1 MSCAE
6 RIIADRG
13 LTWPLLPGRCRG
25 RLEARQGLFRR
36 KIEAALPRSVRLP
49 GKMAPG
55 IEINESAATAPQPT
69 GYQVDD
75 LIIDLGQRRVTRAGS
90 DIPLPHL
97 SFQLLVTLAHSAPD
111 VVTFDELTERVW
123 PGLVITP
130 ETISQRVKLVRDA
143 LGDDPQAPRYIAGV
157 RGSGYRMVATVRPL
171 KDRRRPVPGQELP
184 YWIKSAGSAEA
195 GASRPNAAA
204 TPATASTAAESATAR
219 GSAAAPHALA
229 WLGALVVVALL
240 LAAPWALTHYLRSP
254 QVAQTTAG
262 GAGVVI
268 VQPPRTIAVL
278 PLIDMSPDRSNAYL
292 GDGLAQ
298 ELAARLARLP
308 GVRVAA
314 STSAFVFRDRTTDV
328 RTIAQT
334 LGVRHILEGS
344 VHREGDRL
352 RVTAQLIDGASGYDV
367 WSQTYNRTSQDL
379 MAIEDDL
386 ARSII
391 STLRVVLSNDLAER
405 AAQPPTT
412 HASAFDLYL
421 AGLAKLHGPGTLSL
435 DEAGESFHRALAEDP
450 KFALAYAGL
459 CERYALGYDKTRDAA
474 LIPLAESA
482 CGEALKLDP
491 SLRQVSAALGQLY
504 LVSGRYEQATT
515 MYRDATGSDPENAD
529 GYVGLGEALDAQH
542 RTAEAELT
550 FRKAV
555 DVEPTY
561 WGAQNALGN
570 FLFRHGRTSAAIVTY
585 RRVTELIPAS
595 PLAFNNLGAALL
607 VSADF
612 QGAATAFDRSLAL
625 EPTSSAYSNS
635 GTVYYFLGRYA
646 DAARMFTRA
655 TELSAHD
662 HRVWGNLADALW
674 QVEGSRAEAQSA
686 YRRAIALARESLEV
700 NSRDAVSWSQL
711 AYYGAR
717 ARDNSD
723 VRDYASRALQ
733 LNPDD
738 PNVRYYDALTALEL
752 GDPAAALESLGRA
765 VALGYPASLVR
776 AAPDFASLRSDA
788 RFRQL
793 LAQADQPPAG

>member
-1 MSCAE
+1 MS
-6 RIIADRG
+6 IALQVAADSAS
-13 LTWPLLPGRCRG
+13 TWALSPGGCRG
-25 RLEARQGLFRR
+25 WPEARQGVFRR
-36 KIEAALPRSVRLP
+36 KIEATLPRSARLP

-55 IEINESAATAPQPT
+55 MGNNESAAMAPEST

-75 LIIDLGQRRVTRAGS
+75 LIIDLGQRRVTRGGS

-97 SFQLLVTLAHSAPD
+97 SFQLLLTLARGAPD
-111 VVTFDELTERVW
+111 VVTFDQLTERVW

-143 LGDDPQAPRYIAGV
+143 LGDEPHAPRYIAGV

-171 KDRRRPVPGQELP
+171 KDRRRSAPAQALP
-184 YWIKSAGSAEA
+184 YWIKSE
-195 GASRPNAAA
+195 GAADTGAANATA
-204 TPATASTAAESATAR
+204 TPAASAPTAAESHIA
-219 GSAAAPHALA
+219 GSSSAPHALA
-229 WLGALVVVALL
+229 WLGALLVIALL
-240 LAAPWALTHYLRSP
+240 LVAPWAITRYLRAPRLAESAASGP
-254 QVAQTTAG
+254 
-262 GAGVVI
+262 GVVI

-278 PLIDMSPDRSNAYL
+278 PLIDMSPDGSSAYL

-298 ELAARLARLP
+298 ELSARLARLP

-314 STSAFVFRDRTTDV
+314 RTSAFAFRDRNADA
-328 RTIAQT
+328 RTIART

-352 RVTAQLIDGASGYDV
+352 RVTAQLIDGSTGYEV
-367 WSQTYNRTSQDL
+367 WSQTYNRTWQDL
-379 MAIEDDL
+379 MAIEDEL

-391 STLRVVLSNDLAER
+391 GTLRVVLSSDLEQR
-405 AAQPPTT
+405 ATQPPTT
-412 HASAFDLYL
+412 HVRAFDLYL
-421 AGLAKLHGPGTLSL
+421 AGLAKLHGPGGDASL
-435 DEAGESFHRALAEDP
+435 DEAGERFRQALAEDP

-474 LIPLAESA
+474 LIAQAEGA

-491 SLRQVSAALGQLY
+491 SLREVSAALAQLY
-504 LVSGRYEQATT
+504 LVSGRYEQAAAI
-515 MYRDATGSDPENAD
+515 YRNAISSEPENAD
-529 GYVGLGEALDAQH
+529 GYIGLGEALDEQH
-542 RTAEAELT
+542 RTADAEGA

-561 WGAQNALGN
+561 WGAQNALGS
-570 FLFRHGRTSAAIVTY
+570 FLFRHGRTSAAIATY
-585 RRVTELIPAS
+585 RRVTELVPAS

-607 VSADF
+607 VSGDF
-612 QGAATAFDRSLAL
+612 QGAAAAFDRSLAL

-655 TELSAHD
+655 TELTGQD

-674 QVEGSRAEAQSA
+674 QIEGSRAEAQNA
-686 YRRAIALARESLEV
+686 YRRAIGLVRKNLEV
-700 NSRDAVSWSQL
+700 NARDAVSWSQL
-711 AYYGAR
+711 AYYSAR

-723 VRDYASRALQ
+723 VRGYTSRALQ
-733 LNPDD
+733 LNADD
-738 PNVRYYDALTALEL
+738 PNVRYYASLTALEL
-752 GDPAAALESLGRA
+752 GDQQAALEALSRA
-765 VALGYPASLVR
+765 VELGYPPRLLR

-793 LAQADQPPAG
+793 LAQADKSPSG

>member
-1 MSCAE
+1 ME
-6 RIIADRG
+6 N
-13 LTWPLLPGRCRG
+13 
-25 RLEARQGLFRR
+25 
-36 KIEAALPRSVRLP
+36 
-49 GKMAPG
+49 
-55 IEINESAATAPQPT
+55 NESAAPSQQST

-75 LIIDLGQRRVTRAGS
+75 LIIDLGQRRVTRGGS

-97 SFQLLVTLAHSAPD
+97 SFQLLVTLARAAPD
-111 VVTFDELTERVW
+111 VVTFDQLTERVW

-143 LGDDPQAPRYIAGV
+143 LGDDPQAARYIAGV

-184 YWIKSAGSAEA
+184 YWIKSDGAAEP
-195 GASRPNAAA
+195 GAVTA
-204 TPATASTAAESATAR
+204 TPAASAAAAAESPAIST
-219 GSAAAPHALA
+219 SAAAPHALA
-229 WLGALVVVALL
+229 WLGAALVIVLL
-240 LAAPWALTHYLRSP
+240 LAVPWAVTHYLRAP
-254 QVAQTTAG
+254 RVGDTTANG
-262 GAGVVI
+262 PGVVI

-278 PLIDMSPDRSNAYL
+278 PLVDMSPDHSNAYL

-314 STSAFVFRDRTTDV
+314 STSAFAFRNRATDV
-328 RTIAQT
+328 RTIAQA

-367 WSQTYNRTSQDL
+367 WSQTYNRTWHDL

-391 STLRVVLSNDLAER
+391 SSLRVVLSNDLAER
-405 AAQPPTT
+405 ATQPPTT
-412 HASAFDLYL
+412 RASAFDLYL
-421 AGLAKLHGPGTLSL
+421 AGLAKLHGPGTTSL
-435 DEAGESFHRALAEDP
+435 DEAGESFRRALAEDP

-459 CERYALGYDKTRDAA
+459 CERYALGYEKTRDAA

-482 CGEALKLDP
+482 CGQALKLDP
-491 SLRQVSAALGQLY
+491 SLREVSAALGQLY
-504 LVSGRYEQATT
+504 LVSGRYEQATA
-515 MYRDATGSDPENAD
+515 MYRDVVSADPENAD

-542 RTAEAELT
+542 RAADAERA

-561 WGAQNALGN
+561 WAAQNALGN
-570 FLFRHGRTSAAIVTY
+570 FLFRHGRTSAAIATY
-585 RRVTELIPAS
+585 RRMTELIPAS

-607 VSADF
+607 VAGDF
-612 QGAATAFDRSLAL
+612 PGAAAAFDRSLTL

-635 GTVYYFLGRYA
+635 GTVDYFLGRYA

-655 TELSAHD
+655 TELTAQD
-662 HRVWGNLADALW
+662 HRVWGNLGDALW
-674 QVEGSRAEAQSA
+674 QIEGSRAAAQSA
-686 YRRAIALARESLEV
+686 YRRAIGLAHQSLEV
-700 NSRDAVSWSQL
+700 NARDAVSWSQL
-711 AYYGAR
+711 AYYSAR
-717 ARDNSD
+717 ARDDSD
-723 VRDYASRALQ
+723 VQRYSSRALH

-738 PNVRYYDALTALEL
+738 ANVRYYTALTALER
-752 GDPAAALESLGRA
+752 GDSAAALESLSRA
-765 VALGYPASLVR
+765 VELGYPASLVR

-788 RFRQL
+788 RFKQL
-793 LAQADQPPAG
+793 LTPADRPPAG

>member
-1 MSCAE
+1 ME
-6 RIIADRG
+6 N
-13 LTWPLLPGRCRG
+13 
-25 RLEARQGLFRR
+25 
-36 KIEAALPRSVRLP
+36 
-49 GKMAPG
+49 
-55 IEINESAATAPQPT
+55 NESAATPQQST
-69 GYQVDD
+69 GYVVDD
-75 LIIDLGQRRVTRAGS
+75 LIIDLGQRRVTRGGS

-97 SFQLLVTLAHSAPD
+97 SFQLLVTLARSAPD
-111 VVTFDELTERVW
+111 VVTFDQLTERVW

-143 LGDDPQAPRYIAGV
+143 LGDDPHAPRYIAGV

-171 KDRRRPVPGQELP
+171 KDRRRPAPGPELP
-184 YWIKSAGSAEA
+184 YWIKSDGVAEP
-195 GASRPNAAA
+195 GAATA
-204 TPATASTAAESATAR
+204 TPAASAATATESST
-219 GSAAAPHALA
+219 GSSSAAAPHALA
-229 WLGALVVVALL
+229 WLGAALVIALL
-240 LAAPWALTHYLRSP
+240 LTAPWVITHYLRAP
-254 QVAQTTAG
+254 K
-262 GAGVVI
+262 GADAAASGPGVVI

-298 ELAARLARLP
+298 ELSARLARLP

-314 STSAFVFRDRTTDV
+314 STSAFAFRNRTTDA

-367 WSQTYNRTSQDL
+367 WSQTYNRTWHDL
-379 MAIEDDL
+379 MAIEDEL

-391 STLRVVLSNDLAER
+391 SSLRVVLSNELAQR
-405 AAQPPTT
+405 ATQPPTT
-412 HASAFDLYL
+412 QASAFDLYL
-421 AGLAKLHGPGTLSL
+421 AGLAKLHGPGTASL
-435 DEAGESFHRALAEDP
+435 DEAGESFRRALAEDP

-459 CERYALGYDKTRDAA
+459 CERYALGYDKTREAT
-474 LIPLAESA
+474 LIPQAESA

-491 SLRQVSAALGQLY
+491 SLREVSAALGQLY
-504 LVSGRYEQATT
+504 LVSGRYERATA
-515 MYRDATGSDPENAD
+515 MYRDAVSADPENAD

-542 RTAEAELT
+542 RTADAERA

-570 FLFRHGRTSAAIVTY
+570 FLFQHGRTAAAIATY

-607 VSADF
+607 VSGDF
-612 QGAATAFDRSLAL
+612 QGAATAFDRSLTL

-635 GTVYYFLGRYA
+635 GTVSYFLGRYA

-655 TELSAHD
+655 TEITGQD

-674 QVEGSRAEAQSA
+674 QIEGRRAEAQSA
-686 YRRAIALARESLEV
+686 YRRAIGLAHQSLEV
-700 NSRDAVSWSQL
+700 NTRDAISWSQL
-711 AYYGAR
+711 AYYSSR

-723 VRDYASRALQ
+723 VREYTSRALQ

-738 PNVRYYDALTALEL
+738 PNVRYYMALTALEL
-752 GDPAAALESLGRA
+752 GDPAAALESLSRA
-765 VALGYPASLVR
+765 VQLGYPPPLVR
-776 AAPDFASLRSDA
+776 AAPDFANLRSDA

-793 LAQADQPPAG
+793 LAQADKPPAG

>member
-1 MSCAE
+1 ME
-6 RIIADRG
+6 N
-13 LTWPLLPGRCRG
+13 
-25 RLEARQGLFRR
+25 
-36 KIEAALPRSVRLP
+36 
-49 GKMAPG
+49 
-55 IEINESAATAPQPT
+55 NESAATAPEST
-69 GYQVDD
+69 GFQVDD
-75 LIIDLGQRRVTRAGS
+75 LTIDLGQRRVTRGGS

-97 SFQLLVTLAHSAPD
+97 SFQLLVTLARSAPD
-111 VVTFDELTERVW
+111 VVTFDQLIERVW

-184 YWIKSAGSAEA
+184 YWIKSD
-195 GASRPNAAA
+195 GAAQPKAAIA
-204 TPATASTAAESATAR
+204 TPAAKAATVTESPVTG

-229 WLGALVVVALL
+229 WAGAALAIALL
-240 LAAPWALTHYLRSP
+240 LAVPWAITHHLRAPKVPETSASGP
-254 QVAQTTAG
+254 
-262 GAGVVI
+262 GVVI

-314 STSAFVFRDRTTDV
+314 STSAFAFRDRATDA

-352 RVTAQLIDGASGYDV
+352 RVTAQLIDGTSGYDV
-367 WSQTYNRTSQDL
+367 WSQTYNRTWQDL
-379 MAIEDDL
+379 MAIEDEL

-391 STLRVVLSNDLAER
+391 SSLRVVLSDERAQR

-412 HASAFDLYL
+412 HPSAFDLYL
-421 AGLAKLHGPGTLSL
+421 AGLAKLHGPGTASL
-435 DEAGESFHRALAEDP
+435 DEAGDNFRRALVEDP
-450 KFALAYAGL
+450 KFPLAYAGL
-459 CERYALGYDKTRDAA
+459 CERYAVGYDKTRDAA
-474 LIPLAESA
+474 LIPQAEGA
-482 CGEALKLDP
+482 CSEALKLDP
-491 SLRQVSAALGQLY
+491 SLREVSAALGQLY
-504 LVSGRYEQATT
+504 LVSGRYEQAATL
-515 MYRDATGSDPENAD
+515 YRDAISADPENAD
-529 GYVGLGEALDAQH
+529 GYIGLGEALDAQH
-542 RTAEAELT
+542 RGADAERA

-570 FLFRHGRTSAAIVTY
+570 FLFRHERSSAAIATY
-585 RRVTELIPAS
+585 QRVTELIPAS

-607 VSADF
+607 ASGDF
-612 QGAATAFDRSLAL
+612 QGAAAAFERSLTL

-655 TELSAHD
+655 TELTGQD
-662 HRVWGNLADALW
+662 HRMWGNLADALW
-674 QVEGSRAEAQSA
+674 QIASSRAEAQSA
-686 YRRAIALARESLEV
+686 YRRAIGLAHKSLEV
-700 NSRDAVSWSQL
+700 NARDAITWSQL
-711 AYYGAR
+711 GHYSAR
-717 ARDNSD
+717 ARDGSD
-723 VRDYASRALQ
+723 ISRCTDQALQ
-733 LNPDD
+733 LGSDD
-738 PNVRYYDALTALEL
+738 PTVRYYLALTALEL
-752 GDPAAALESLGRA
+752 GDQAAALASLGRA
-765 VALGYPASLVR
+765 VELGYPLQLVR
-776 AAPDFASLRSDA
+776 AAPDFASLRGDA
-788 RFRQL
+788 RFQHL
-793 LAQADQPPAG
+793 LAQAPQPGSLR

>member
-1 MSCAE
+1 VSFIQQVAAA
-6 RIIADRG
+6 RAP
-13 LTWPLLPGRCRG
+13 TWALSPGG
-25 RLEARQGLFRR
+25 WGGWSEARQVAFRR
-36 KIEAALPRSVRLP
+36 KIEATLPRSVRPP

-55 IEINESAATAPQPT
+55 MENNESAAPAPQPT
-69 GYQVDD
+69 GFQVDD
-75 LIIDLGQRRVTRAGS
+75 LIIDLGQRRVTRGGT

-97 SFQLLVTLAHSAPD
+97 SFQLLVALARSAPD
-111 VVTFDELTERVW
+111 VVTFDQLTERVW

-171 KDRRRPVPGQELP
+171 QDRRRPAPGQELP
-184 YWIKSAGSAEA
+184 YWIKSEGAAQAGAARATATPSASAPIAAEPANAGS
-195 GASRPNAAA
+195 SV
-204 TPATASTAAESATAR
+204 
-219 GSAAAPHALA
+219 AAPHALA
-229 WLGALVVVALL
+229 WLGALLVIAVL
-240 LAAPWALTHYLRSP
+240 LAAPWGLTRYLRAP
-254 QVAQTTAG
+254 KVADTTASG
-262 GAGVVI
+262 PGVVT
-268 VQPPRTIAVL
+268 VEPPRTIAVL
-278 PLIDMSPDRSNAYL
+278 PLVDMSPDRSNAYL

-298 ELAARLARLP
+298 ELTARLARLP

-314 STSAFVFRDRTTDV
+314 STSAFAFRNRSTDA
-328 RTIAQT
+328 RTIAQA

-367 WSQTYNRTSQDL
+367 WSQTYNRTWQDM

-391 STLRVVLSNDLAER
+391 SSLRVVLSSDLAER

-412 HASAFDLYL
+412 HPSAFDLYL
-421 AGLAKLHGPGTLSL
+421 AGLAKLHGPGTASL
-435 DEAGESFHRALAEDP
+435 DEASESFHRALAEDP

-459 CERYALGYDKTRDAA
+459 CERYALGYDKTRDVA
-474 LIPLAESA
+474 LIPQAESA

-491 SLRQVSAALGQLY
+491 SLREVSAALGQLY
-504 LVSGRYEQATT
+504 LVSGRYEQATA
-515 MYRDATGSDPENAD
+515 MYRDAIGSDPENAD

-542 RTAEAELT
+542 RAAEAERA

-570 FLFRHGRTSAAIVTY
+570 FLFRHGRTSAAIATY

-607 VSADF
+607 VSGDF
-612 QGAATAFDRSLAL
+612 HGAAAAFDRSLAL

-655 TELSAHD
+655 TELTAHD

-674 QVEGSRAEAQSA
+674 QVEGSRAEAQSD
-686 YRRAIALARESLEV
+686 YRRAIALALKSLEV

-711 AYYGAR
+711 AYYSAR
-717 ARDNSD
+717 ARADSD
-723 VRDYASRALQ
+723 VQGYTSRALQ

-738 PNVRYYDALTALEL
+738 PNVRYYGALTALEL
-752 GDPAAALESLGRA
+752 GDPGTALESLSRA
-765 VALGYPASLVR
+765 VTLGYPASLVR

>member
-1 MSCAE
+1 VS
-6 RIIADRG
+6 IILQATADRG
-13 LTWPLLPGRCRG
+13 PTWVLSPGGCRG
-25 RLEARQGLFRR
+25 WPEAPQGAFRR
-36 KIEAALPRSVRLP
+36 KIEATLPRSVRPP
-49 GKMAPG
+49 GKMVPG
-55 IEINESAATAPQPT
+55 MENNESAATAPQPT

-75 LIIDLGQRRVTRAGS
+75 LIIDLGQRRVTRGGS
-90 DIPLPHL
+90 DIPMPHL
-97 SFQLLVTLAHSAPD
+97 SFQLLVTLARSAPD
-111 VVTFDELTERVW
+111 VVTFDQLTERVW

-143 LGDDPQAPRYIAGV
+143 LGDEPQAPRYIAGV
-157 RGSGYRMVATVRPL
+157 RGSGYRMVATVRPM
-171 KDRRRPVPGQELP
+171 KDRRRPSPGQELP
-184 YWIKSAGSAEA
+184 YWVKSE
-195 GASRPNAAA
+195 AAA
-204 TPATASTAAESATAR
+204 EVGEAIATTTPAASAPTAAESPTA
-219 GSAAAPHALA
+219 GSSTAPPHALA
-229 WLGALVVVALL
+229 WLGALLVIALL
-240 LAAPWALTHYLRSP
+240 LAAPWAITHYLRAP
-254 QVAQTTAG
+254 KVAQTTASG
-262 GAGVVI
+262 PGVVI

-278 PLIDMSPDRSNAYL
+278 PLIDMSPDGSNAYL

-314 STSAFVFRDRTTDV
+314 STSAFAFRNRTTDA

-367 WSQTYNRTSQDL
+367 WSQTYNRTWQDL

-391 STLRVVLSNDLAER
+391 SSLRVVLSNDLALR

-412 HASAFDLYL
+412 HPSAFDLYL
-421 AGLAKLHGPGTLSL
+421 AGLAKLHGPGTTSL
-435 DEAGESFHRALAEDP
+435 DEAGESFRRALAEDP

-474 LIPLAESA
+474 LIPQAESA

-491 SLRQVSAALGQLY
+491 SLREVAAALGQLY
-504 LVSGRYEQATT
+504 LVSGRYEQATA
-515 MYRDATGSDPENAD
+515 MYRDAISSDPENAD
-529 GYVGLGEALDAQH
+529 GYVGLGEALDARH
-542 RTAEAELT
+542 RAAEAERA

-561 WGAQNALGN
+561 WGAQNALGT
-570 FLFRHGRTSAAIVTY
+570 FLFRHGRTSAAIATY

-595 PLAFNNLGAALL
+595 PIAYNNLGAALL
-607 VSADF
+607 VSGDL
-612 QGAATAFDRSLAL
+612 QGAASAFDRSLAL

-635 GTVYYFLGRYA
+635 GTVYYFLGRYP

-655 TELSAHD
+655 TELTAQD

-674 QVEGSRAEAQSA
+674 QIEASHAEAQSA
-686 YRRAIALARESLEV
+686 YRRAIGLAHKSLEV
-700 NSRDAVSWSQL
+700 NARDAVSWSQL
-711 AYYGAR
+711 AYYSAR
-717 ARDNSD
+717 ARDNAD
-723 VRDYASRALQ
+723 VRGYTNRALQ

-738 PNVRYYDALTALEL
+738 ANVRYYTALTSLEL
-752 GDPAAALESLGRA
+752 GDPAAALESLSRA
-765 VALGYPASLVR
+765 VALGYPAPLVR

-793 LAQADQPPAG
+793 LAQADKPPAG

>member
-1 MSCAE
+1 MS
-6 RIIADRG
+6 IVLQVTADRG
-13 LTWPLLPGRCRG
+13 PTWGVAPGGCRG
-25 RLEARQGLFRR
+25 WPEARQGAFRR
-36 KIEAALPRSVRLP
+36 KIEATLPRSARLP

-55 IEINESAATAPQPT
+55 MENNESAAPAPQST

-75 LIIDLGQRRVTRAGS
+75 LIIDPGQRRVTRGGS
-90 DIPLPHL
+90 DIPMPHL
-97 SFQLLVTLAHSAPD
+97 SFQLLVTLARSAPD
-111 VVTFDELTERVW
+111 VVTFDQLTERVW

-171 KDRRRPVPGQELP
+171 QDRRRPAPGQELP
-184 YWIKSAGSAEA
+184 YWIKSEGAAETA
-195 GASRPNAAA
+195 GAIATA
-204 TPATASTAAESATAR
+204 TPAAGAPTAAQSPGAGSSAT
-219 GSAAAPHALA
+219 APHALA
-229 WLGALVVVALL
+229 WLGALLVIALL
-240 LAAPWALTHYLRSP
+240 LAAPWAITRYLRAP
-254 QVAQTTAG
+254 KVAESTAS

-314 STSAFVFRDRTTDV
+314 STSAFAFRNRTTDA

-367 WSQTYNRTSQDL
+367 WSQTYNRTWQDL
-379 MAIEDDL
+379 MAIEDEL

-391 STLRVVLSNDLAER
+391 TSLRVVLSSDLAQR

-412 HASAFDLYL
+412 HPSAFDLYL
-421 AGLAKLHGPGTLSL
+421 AGLAKLHGPGTVSL
-435 DEAGESFHRALAEDP
+435 DEAGESFRRALTEDP

-459 CERYALGYDKTRDAA
+459 CERYAVGYDKTRDAA
-474 LIPLAESA
+474 LVPQAESA

-491 SLRQVSAALGQLY
+491 SLREVSAALGQLY

-515 MYRDATGSDPENAD
+515 LYRDAVSSDPENAD

-542 RTAEAELT
+542 RAAEAERAL
-550 FRKAV
+550 RKAV
-555 DVEPTY
+555 EVEPSY
-561 WGAQNALGN
+561 WGAQNALGT
-570 FLFRHGRTSAAIVTY
+570 FLFRHGRTSAAIATY

-595 PLAFNNLGAALL
+595 PLGFNNLGAALL
-607 VSADF
+607 VLGDF

-655 TELSAHD
+655 TELTAQD

-674 QVEGSRAEAQSA
+674 QIEGSRAEAQSA
-686 YRRAIALARESLEV
+686 YRRAIGLAHKSLEV
-700 NSRDAVSWSQL
+700 NARDAVSWSQL
-711 AYYGAR
+711 AYYSAR

-723 VRDYASRALQ
+723 VRGDTSRALQ

-738 PNVRYYDALTALEL
+738 SNVRYYAALTALEL
-752 GDPAAALESLGRA
+752 GDPAAALESLSRA
-765 VALGYPASLVR
+765 VALGYPPPLVR
-776 AAPDFASLRSDA
+776 AAPDLAGLRSDA

-793 LAQADQPPAG
+793 LAQADKPPAG